1 MHVVLETPGGTGL
14 YLSFNVFGWLIA
26 TLLISL
32 GLWQITLNK
41 KIVTSKLQLYSLL
54 GFLSLCVPMFYGSE
68 FSDHAIP
75 RLLGLAGGLL
85 LLFCLY
91 QFNELTN
98 KPQQVL
104 WWILIAVAIQACFG
118 LVQYFI
124 LDAGDWGG
132 YKPGISR
139 PHGSFLQPNVMAS
152 FMATGVAI
160 ALYLSVA
167 SNKFSVNRVQQIFC
181 YCCLFI
187 TIFLVVVLQSRTG
200 HFTAFL
206 AVVFISPYLYFK
218 NKKQLVVNLLIIVL
232 SIFIAAQSF
241 EQSNIAKRGDE
252 SYQSEGT
259 RPYNFHVTA
268 LLIED
273 NIITGIGYG
282 NFERNFLDRYNEYKI
297 VNPEFRK
304 PELNLSHPHNEVL
317 YWVSEGGIVALLG
330 MIFFFVAYMKSWL
343 KISNKLA
350 KRLAILGLITPL
362 LLHSQLEFPFYS
374 SVSHWFIFI
383 ILLWFTDIK
392 SKSAKSEFLFDKTFI
407 TRFLAILTAVIF
419 VPFLVTTLHTADIIV
434 KHEKYGYQNLE
445 KLTEIVNPIVWQKRI
460 DSIIFRHLLVS
471 GLREK
476 NTRNLKNYV
485 SWGLVRVGHAPR
497 SDIYANLLLCL
508 RILGNQSQ
516 YNVTIKEAETTYP
529 LIKNWNITA
538 LSVVDIKN

>member
-1 MHVVLETPGGTGL
+1 MHIVLETPGGTGL

-54 GFLSLCVPMFYGSE
+54 GFLCLCVPMLYGSE

-91 QFNELTN
+91 QFEELTKN
-98 KPQQVL
+98 PQQVL
-104 WWILIAVAIQACFG
+104 WWIIIAVAIQACFG

-124 LDAGDWGG
+124 LEAGDWGG
-132 YKPGISR
+132 YKPGITR

-152 FMATGVAI
+152 FMATGIAI
-160 ALYLSVA
+160 CLYLSVA
-167 SNKFSVNRVQQIFC
+167 SRKFSANRYQQTFC
-181 YCCLFI
+181 YFFFFI
-187 TIFLVVVLQSRTG
+187 TVFLVVVLQSRTG
-200 HFTAFL
+200 HFTVFL

-218 NKKQLVVNLLIIVL
+218 NKKQLAVNLLIIVL

-241 EQSNIAKRGDE
+241 EKSNIAKRGDE

-282 NFERNFLDRYNEYKI
+282 NFEREFLDRYNDYKI

-317 YWVSEGGIVALLG
+317 YWVSEGGIISLLG
-330 MIFFFVAYMKSWL
+330 LILFFVAYMKSWL
-343 KISNKLA
+343 KVSNKMA

-362 LLHSQLEFPFYS
+362 LLHSQLELPFYS

-383 ILLWFTDIK
+383 ILLWFTDIQSTS
-392 SKSAKSEFLFDKTFI
+392 SKSEYLFDKTFLV
-407 TRFLAILTAVIF
+407 RFLAILTTVIF
-419 VPFLVTTLHTADIIV
+419 VPFLVTTLHTGMIIV
-434 KHEKYGYQNLE
+434 NHEKNGYQHLDSFNN
-445 KLTEIVNPIVWQKRI
+445 IVNPIVWQKQLDI
-460 DSIIFRHLLVS
+460 NVYAYILIS
-471 GLREK
+471 GLKEK
-476 NTRNLKNYV
+476 DPKKLEKYIT
-485 SWGLVRVGHAPR
+485 WGLKKLRYRPR
-497 SDIYANLLLCL
+497 LSLYSNTLLALEVLGTETRYQQLLL
-508 RILGNQSQ
+508 
-516 YNVTIKEAETTYP
+516 EAKKTYP
-529 LIKNWNITA
+529 LQVNWKKP
-538 LSVVDIKN
+538 LD